1 MRGDDTNQACFI
13 SYVMTEER
21 IPQDHPL
28 REIKKIVDKAL
39 RKMSPLFSR
48 LYSREGRPSIPPEH
62 LFRALTIQVLYT
74 IRSERLLIEQL
85 DYNLLFRWFIG
96 LEMDSLVWNASTF
109 SKNRERLLKNDLV
122 QAFFKEILAEADA
135 RGLLSNEHFSVDGT
149 LIESWASHKSFKK
162 KDDSTNPPESG
173 TRNPSM
179 DFHGEKRCNETH
191 QSTTDPDA
199 RLYRKSQGTTA
210 KLSFMGHALMDN
222 RHGLIADG
230 CVSIASGKSETESA
244 LNLLKRKQRRNKKK
258 QRITC
263 GADKAYDN
271 RSFIENARELLVT
284 PHVAQNDKNRS
295 SRIDKRTTR
304 HTGYEVSL
312 TKRKLVEESFG
323 WMKTVGLMRK
333 TRHKGLRRVNWM
345 FIFSASIY
353 NLIRIRNLTVETA

>member
-1 MRGDDTNQACFI
+1 MRGDDTKQTCFI

-21 IPQDHPL
+21 IPHDHPL

-39 RKMSPLFSR
+39 KKMNPLFSK

-62 LFRALTIQVLYT
+62 LFRGLTLQVLYT

-96 LEMDSLVWNASTF
+96 LEMDSLVWDSSTF
-109 SKNRERLLKNDLV
+109 SKNRERLLKNNLI
-122 QAFFKEILAEADA
+122 QAFLKEVLAEAEE

-149 LIESWASHKSFKK
+149 LIESWASHKSFNK
-162 KDDSTNPPESG
+162 KDGSTNPPESG
-173 TRNPSM
+173 SRNPSV
-179 DFHGEKRCNETH
+179 DFHGEKRSNETH

-199 RLYRKSQGTTA
+199 RMYRKSPGQTA
-210 KLSFMGHALMDN
+210 KLSYMGHALMDN
-222 RHGLIADG
+222 RHGLIAAG
-230 CVSIASGKSETESA
+230 SVSIASGKAETETA
-244 LNLLKRKQRRNKKK
+244 LNLLKKKQNRNKKK

-271 RSFIENARELLVT
+271 RSFVACARELLVT
-284 PHVAQNDKNRS
+284 PHVAQNDTNRS

-304 HTGYEVSL
+304 HPGYGISM

-323 WMKTVGLMRK
+323 WMKTIGLMRK
-333 TRHKGLRRVNWM
+333 TRHKGLDRVNWM
-345 FIFSASIY
+345 FIFTASIY
-353 NLIRIRNLTVETA
+353 NLVRIRNLTEKMA